1 MKAWLK
7 TSFTFKIV
15 IPNLFLGHNL
25 LVKDLIDAKTRSW
38 KEEVLNS
45 LFLPRDIDEI
55 RSIYISSIPVDDILV
70 WHYEHM
76 GIFSVRSAYHM
87 GMEFMEKESQSRS
100 KMGLSSTNK
109 CSLWKKL

>member
-25 LVKDLIDAKTRSW
+25 LVEDLIDAKTRSW

-45 LFLPRDIDEI
+45 LFLPRDIDELGAFI
-55 RSIYISSIPVDDILV
+55 LARFRPMIY
-70 WHYEHM
+70 
-76 GIFSVRSAYHM
+76 
-87 GMEFMEKESQSRS
+87 
-100 KMGLSSTNK
+100 
-109 CSLWKKL
+109 